1 MNHIYNPIFTI
12 ARNKHPGNHFKP
24 TGKASLATT
33 KKNGNKGK
41 AGPKKGTLVNFSP
54 CRVAKYFQALR
65 SDPNLGPVIGVI
77 CGRGAHGI
85 PKIVGSSWFIY
96 IGKIGIYIYLYI
108 RNIRSK
114 LMTFSF
120 LKMYWFVGMICQGTS
135 LQNNRP
141 MPPDPDKRTESEPE
155 WFCGFIDVLQKEAKK
170 CWSRIDN
177 EIPYF
182 PWVF

>member
-77 CGRGAHGI
+77 WGRGAHGI

-96 IGKIGIYIYLYI
+96 IGKIGVYIYIY
-108 RNIRSK
+108 RGNIRSK
-114 LMTFSF
+114 MMTFS
-120 LKMYWFVGMICQGTS
+120 IS
-135 LQNNRP
+135 
-141 MPPDPDKRTESEPE
+141 
-155 WFCGFIDVLQKEAKK
+155 
-170 CWSRIDN
+170 
-177 EIPYF
+177 
-182 PWVF
+182 

>member
-96 IGKIGIYIYLYI
+96 IGKIGIYIYIYI
-108 RNIRSK
+108 YETLGQS
-114 LMTFSF
+114 
-120 LKMYWFVGMICQGTS
+120 
-135 LQNNRP
+135 
-141 MPPDPDKRTESEPE
+141 
-155 WFCGFIDVLQKEAKK
+155 
-170 CWSRIDN
+170 
-177 EIPYF
+177 
-182 PWVF
+182 